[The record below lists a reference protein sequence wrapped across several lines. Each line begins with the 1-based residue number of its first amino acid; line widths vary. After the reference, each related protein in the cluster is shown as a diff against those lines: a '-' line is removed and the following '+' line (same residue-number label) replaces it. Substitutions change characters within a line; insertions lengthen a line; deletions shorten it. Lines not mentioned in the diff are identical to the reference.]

1 MFEKYLEMGQERA
14 VKRQMK
20 REDELYE
27 KKLKTEAE
35 EKLKVANGR
44 DEKIESRS
52 RALDWTIVGLRS
64 TPSYRDTP
72 HLW

>member
-35 EKLKVANGR
+35 EKLKVANGSG
-44 DEKIESRS
+44 EKMESQR
-52 RALDWTIVGLRS
+52 RALD
-64 TPSYRDTP
+64 
-72 HLW
+72 